1 MRASQVTQKWR
12 ILPASAGAAGEE
24 VQCSGG
30 EIPWR
35 RKWQPTPVFFD
46 SVFLPGKSHGLR
58 SLVGYSPWSRKE
70 LDTAEHE
77 HMVSVCDIDFCT
89 QYQKSS
95 MITTGSLA
103 PISHCT
109 TDPLCPFCPSLS
121 LFNSCSNLVRRGYDC
136 PFTGKETEVGE
147 IKQQSKGQ
155 AALSGRARMPAI
167 VTGPGH
173 SVHFLLWFRSTWRSR
188 AGSSSP
194 SPSFLAPAHIFC
206 KLTETKCPT
215 SSSSS
220 PQLEADLLN
229 SCTRFGRLPGMF
241 PSGQK
246 KENPVRQ
253 NWDPGHLHSLGVSKH
268 CPPCLW
274 LQWFPSAFRGEGRSR
289 SERAGPGIFKPSL
302 PPSPLGLYPKVLL
315 FPPSQSGA
323 GAWVGEVREAGNRG
337 NWHQLPLPPQ
347 PGLNLGIVQTSE
359 CQSCGHR
366 GLNADI
372 AQEQVT
378 EAKADII
385 RKL

>member
-173 SVHFLLWFRSTWRSR
+173 SAHFLLWFRSTWRSR

-246 KENPVRQ
+246 KRIQWDKTEILGICTLLGSPSIALRASGYSGSPVRLGERGEVGVRELDQ
-253 NWDPGHLHSLGVSKH
+253 GYSNHHCLPLLWASTLKCSYSLPASLGQEH
-268 CPPCLW
+268 EL
-274 LQWFPSAFRGEGRSR
+274 GRS
-289 SERAGPGIFKPSL
+289 GKQGIGVIGINFLCPLSL
-302 PPSPLGLYPKVLL
+302 VWI
-315 FPPSQSGA
+315 
-323 GAWVGEVREAGNRG
+323 WV
-337 NWHQLPLPPQ
+337 
-347 PGLNLGIVQTSE
+347 
-359 CQSCGHR
+359 
-366 GLNADI
+366 
-372 AQEQVT
+372 
-378 EAKADII
+378 
-385 RKL
+385 